1 MYRKKAKS
9 SLSKST
15 MIMCIANG
23 GTVLR
28 KAGQIFGQILA
39 NIDKYLDKCWQI
51 FEVQIPPRR
60 DSETIWRL
68 INCFKSLLQGSVQYH
83 PFMYWSTLI
92 FKCWLHHQHLN
103 INMNSVFLFVL
114 LSLDLLDLK
123 RRKRLERH
131 SWNTCEI
138 YKILVIM
145 LHMCHS

>member
-23 GTVLR
+23 GTLLR
-28 KAGQIFGQILA
+28 IQ
-39 NIDKYLDKCWQI
+39 DKYLDKYWQI
-51 FEVQIPPRR
+51 FEVRIPPGG
-60 DSETIWRL
+60 DSETFWWFTI
-68 INCFKSLLQGSVQYH
+68 CFKSLLQGSVQYH

-103 INMNSVFLFVL
+103 INMNSVFLYVL
-114 LSLDLLDLK
+114 FSLDLLDLK

-138 YKILVIM
+138 YIILVIM

>member
-23 GTVLR
+23 GTLLR
-28 KAGQIFGQILA
+28 IQ
-39 NIDKYLDKCWQI
+39 DKYLDKYWQI
-51 FEVQIPPRR
+51 FEVRIPPGG
-60 DSETIWRL
+60 DSETIWWFT
-68 INCFKSLLQGSVQYH
+68 ICFKSLLQGSVKYH
-83 PFMYWSTLI
+83 PILYWSTLI
-92 FKCWLHHQHLN
+92 FKCCFTSSTLEDQHELC
-103 INMNSVFLFVL
+103 ISFCVFF
-114 LSLDLLDLK
+114 SLDLLDLK
-123 RRKRLERH
+123 RGKRLERH

>member
-28 KAGQIFGQILA
+28 KAGQILA

-68 INCFKSLLQGSVQYH
+68 INCFKSLLQGSVKYH
-83 PFMYWSTLI
+83 PILYWSTLI
-92 FKCWLHHQHLN
+92 FKCCFTSSTLEDQHELC
-103 INMNSVFLFVL
+103 ISFCVFF
-114 LSLDLLDLK
+114 SLDLLDLK
-123 RRKRLERH
+123 RGKRLERH